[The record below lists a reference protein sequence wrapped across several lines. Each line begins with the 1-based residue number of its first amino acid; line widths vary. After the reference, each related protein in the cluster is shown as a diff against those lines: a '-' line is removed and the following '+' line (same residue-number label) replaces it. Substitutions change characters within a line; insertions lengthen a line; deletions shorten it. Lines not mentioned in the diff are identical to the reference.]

1 MDDTLEGKQLFLREN
16 ILDKG
21 YDPNEFFEFLV
32 SKGGEEYTD
41 LDRWSVNDL
50 QNLVYEFISTRNG
63 QQQQY
68 DQYQQYNQQ
77 QQYDQQQ
84 QYNQQQYDQQYNQQQ
99 QYDQQQQYNQQQY
112 DQQQQQQQQH
122 DQQQQQ
128 QSVPQEDDTFK
139 TCQKEETTEL
149 GSHEDLVIKISE

>member
-41 LDRWSVNDL
+41 LDRWSVSDL

-77 QQYDQQQ
+77 QYDQ
-84 QYNQQQYDQQYNQQQ
+84 QYNQQQYDQQY
-99 QYDQQQQYNQQQY
+99 DQQYNQQQY
-112 DQQQQQQQQH
+112 DQQQQQQQHEQQQQ
-122 DQQQQQ
+122 QQQQQ

>member
-1 MDDTLEGKQLFLREN
+1 MGRLSNINNYVAAQSDALKQ
-16 ILDKG
+16 K
-21 YDPNEFFEFLV
+21 
-32 SKGGEEYTD
+32 
-41 LDRWSVNDL
+41 VN
-50 QNLVYEFISTRNG
+50 
-63 QQQQY
+63 
-68 DQYQQYNQQ
+68 
-77 QQYDQQQ
+77 
-84 QYNQQQYDQQYNQQQ
+84 Q

-112 DQQQQQQQQH
+112 DQQQHQLQQQQH